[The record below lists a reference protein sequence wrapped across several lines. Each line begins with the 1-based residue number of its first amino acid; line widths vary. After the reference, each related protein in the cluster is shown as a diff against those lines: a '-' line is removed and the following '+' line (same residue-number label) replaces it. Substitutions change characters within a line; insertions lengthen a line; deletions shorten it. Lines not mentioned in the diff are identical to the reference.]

1 MVVKPIPSAL
11 PARRRSLAAVW
22 SGLCAV
28 LLAWLGLGT
37 PGPVVAAAPPN
48 DLCSGALVVPAAGPF
63 PYLTPVVEV
72 SCAGTVGDPTVP
84 PTCGDTNAS
93 RSVWY
98 RFTPSA
104 SGAYV
109 FSVGADTATDFGGP
123 DLTDT
128 VLAIYTGP
136 SCGGPLTLLGCND
149 DSGLLQ
155 SALSLNLTAGTPCY
169 AVVWVGAST
178 LYTNQLLKVQLRVSS
193 LAPPVND
200 ACAGAV
206 TIPASG
212 PFPHLTSVVD
222 MAGAT
227 STGEPGPSCAY
238 DRGVWFK
245 FTPAVSGTYLFSTD
259 TDTATTVYDTSLAL
273 FTNVGGCGGTFTALD
288 CVDNVGSR
296 FRASL
301 ARALTAGVTVY
312 LLVWD
317 YEVAPI
323 FGETSLQ
330 LRVSLAGPPTVATL
344 PATSIAST
352 SAVLNATV
360 APNTLTSRFFL
371 EWGPTT
377 NYGNATASRLI
388 TGSLT
393 NLTQPRSETLTG
405 LTPGLTYHYRAVGSN
420 AQGKVFGLNQ
430 SFTIATNPPVLTAQT
445 PCPGGAFLVQ
455 FNGNAG
461 RLYLVQ
467 GSSNLTQ
474 WADLGPARDLGG
486 GAFDYLHVP
495 GTLPPYRFY
504 KVRTR

>member
-1 MVVKPIPSAL
+1 MVVKPIPSAV
-11 PARRRSLAAVW
+11 PARRPFVAAVR

-28 LLAWLGLGT
+28 LLAWLGFGS
-37 PGPVVAAAPPN
+37 PAPVSAGAPPN

-63 PYLTPVVEV
+63 PHLSPVVEV
-72 SCAGTVGDPTVP
+72 SCAGTAGDPTVP
-84 PTCGDTNAS
+84 PACGDTNAS

-104 SGAYV
+104 SGPYV

-123 DLTDT
+123 DITDT
-128 VLAIYTGP
+128 VLAVYTGP
-136 SCGGPLTLLGCND
+136 GCGGPLTLLGCND

-169 AVVWVGAST
+169 VVAWMGAST
-178 LYTNQLLKVQLRVSS
+178 LYTNQLLKVQLRVSRWS
-193 LAPPVND
+193 PPAND
-200 ACAGAV
+200 TCAGAEV
-206 TIPASG
+206 IPAGG

-227 STGEPGPSCAY
+227 SAGEPAPACAY

-245 FTPAVSGTYLFSTD
+245 FTPAVSGTYVFSTD

-273 FTNVGGCGGTFTALD
+273 FSNTGGCGGTFTALD

-301 ARALTAGVTVY
+301 ARTLTAGVTVY
-312 LLVWD
+312 VVAWD
-317 YEVAPI
+317 YEVTPL

-344 PATSIAST
+344 PATGIAST
-352 SAVLNATV
+352 SAVLNATL
-360 APNTLTSRFFL
+360 APNTLASRFFF

-377 NYGNATASRLI
+377 NYGSATASRLI

-393 NLTQPRSETLTG
+393 NLTQPRSETLAG
-405 LTPGLTYHYRAVGSN
+405 LAPGLTYHYRAVGSN

-430 SFTIATNPPVLTAQT
+430 SFTIATNPPVLIDQT
-445 PCPGGAFLVQ
+445 PCPGGAFQVR
-455 FNGNAG
+455 FNGVAG
-461 RLYLVQ
+461 RLYQVQ

-486 GAFDYLHVP
+486 GAFDYLHNP
-495 GTLPPYRFY
+495 GPLPPYRFY